1 MKKLLFFTLAILM
14 SIPFHAQRNDNAD
27 YWNRWEYTPKEG
39 MRAAFEKAAAK
50 KTAMFNKTPETAI
63 FTYRIITGPSSG
75 TYVRVESNKS
85 PEDYDLD
92 RSAEGKYWDDNVS
105 KFVAKNSGQVR
116 MQRLNDGSYNYN
128 QENNTPAKYVQRTT
142 YSVKADKIMH
152 FRRFMSRTAQML
164 EKRGVPVTRIL
175 LRLESGGNRNQ
186 FVSAST
192 FDTFKRDP
200 MPEQEN
206 TWRED
211 YNDLFGPGSWDE
223 DLNNFRASLEYW
235 GEQVETLQFVPE
247 MSTKL

>member
-1 MKKLLFFTLAILM
+1 MKKLVFFTMAILM
-14 SIPFHAQRNDNAD
+14 SISFYGQRNDNAD

-39 MRAAFEKAAAK
+39 MRVDFEKAAAK
-50 KTAMFNKTPETAI
+50 KTDMFNKTPETAI

-92 RSAEGKYWDDNVS
+92 RSAEGKYWNDNVS
-105 KFVAKNSGQVR
+105 NFVAKNSGQVR
-116 MQRLNDGSYNYN
+116 WVRLNDGTYNYN
-128 QENNTPAKYVQRTT
+128 PETNKPAKYVQRTT
-142 YSVKADKIMH
+142 FNVKADKIMH
-152 FRRFMSRTAQML
+152 FRRFMSRLSKLL
-164 EKRGVPVTRIL
+164 EKRGIQVTRIL
-175 LRLESGGNRNQ
+175 FRLESGGNRNQ
-186 FVSAST
+186 FVVAST

-211 YNDLFGPGSWDE
+211 YDDLFGPGSWDE
-223 DLNNFRASLEYW
+223 DRINFDASLEYW
-235 GEQVETLQFVPE
+235 GEQTETMELVPE